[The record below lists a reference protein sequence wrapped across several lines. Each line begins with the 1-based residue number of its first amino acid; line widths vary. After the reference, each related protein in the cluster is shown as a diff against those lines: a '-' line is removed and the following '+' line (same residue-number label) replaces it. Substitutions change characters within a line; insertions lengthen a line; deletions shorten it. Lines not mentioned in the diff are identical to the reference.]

1 MVRELCRDSED
12 MHHKMFFS
20 ASSPRKLDGWWECG
34 GDLGGRVA
42 RQEKRTGYWEGEVDE
57 KILRSKE

>member
-20 ASSPRKLDGWWECG
+20 ASSPRKLDGWWECR
-34 GDLGGRVA
+34 GDSGEESQDKKSELG
-42 RQEKRTGYWEGEVDE
+42 TG
-57 KILRSKE
+57 KER